1 MGVRLWVLAFC
12 LLSVAV
18 FGENGGVSLDTSVRQ
33 APASITI
40 VNKRQM
46 VKTSGVK
53 VMMQYQSSAATEIIV
68 FIKPVSSA
76 GFNKF
81 KKISVGA
88 GSGQRDVLLAFFN
101 PPLQTGQFYVVRA
114 DVLQPGGDF
123 GNPLATDLYVAKAEN
138 RPTPPTSNSLQIP
151 PNVNRGKITGRG
163 PYWAR
168 VSWGSTAAGTL
179 SVRLQNGGGGVVAEK
194 TVNIGR
200 GYGDMLNI
208 GPLKYSGL
216 TGANGPYT
224 VVAEMGGQTVEQ
236 PVFLRLYDHA
246 SLLSKYQTI
255 PGSGSLPVKVYYVAK
270 SDVSNG
276 RVVKAELR
284 NTRRRLSQAKANVAP
299 GPGSVTLTLTYGDL
313 KENTNYIIRVTI
325 SNKGGKVL
333 HTEQRGVVLEN

>member
-1 MGVRLWVLAFC
+1 MGIRSWILALC

-18 FGENGGVSLDTSVRQ
+18 FGENVGASFDTTVRQ
-33 APASITI
+33 ATGSITI
-40 VNKRQM
+40 LNKRQI
-46 VKTSGVK
+46 VKPSGVK
-53 VMMQYQSSAATEIIV
+53 VNMQYQSSAATDIIV
-68 FIKPVSSA
+68 YITPVSSS

-88 GSGQRDVLLAFFN
+88 GSGQAEILLAFFN
-101 PPLQTGQFYVVRA
+101 PPLQTGQFYVIRA
-114 DVLQPGGDF
+114 DLLQPGGDF
-123 GNPLATDLYVAKAEN
+123 GDAIATDLYVAKGEN
-138 RPTPPTSNSLQIP
+138 RPTPPTSNSLSIP

-179 SVRLQNGGGGVVAEK
+179 SVRLQNGGGSVVAEK
-194 TVNIGR
+194 TMNVGR
-200 GYGDMLNI
+200 GYGDRLNV

-216 TGANGPYT
+216 TSANGPYT
-224 VVAEMGGQTVEQ
+224 VIAEMGGQRVEQ

-270 SDVSNG
+270 SDVTNG
-276 RVVKAELR
+276 RVVRAELR
-284 NTRRRLSQAKANVAP
+284 NTRRRLSQAKTDVAP

-313 KENTNYIIRVTI
+313 KENTNYVIRVTI
-325 SNKGGKVL
+325 SNKGGRVL
-333 HTEQRGVVLEN
+333 HTEQRGVLLEN